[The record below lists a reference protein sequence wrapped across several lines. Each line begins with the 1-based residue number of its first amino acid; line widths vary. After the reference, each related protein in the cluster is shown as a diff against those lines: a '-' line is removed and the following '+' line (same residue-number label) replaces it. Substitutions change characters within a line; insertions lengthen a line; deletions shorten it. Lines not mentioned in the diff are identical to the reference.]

1 MTEDDKWIAAMSSLI
16 ALSKQAP
23 AGHDILFQCME
34 IAKLLL
40 EKNIAY
46 GNSALNPIQ
55 IFAKIPPGDQL
66 DVRIDDKLNR
76 IKNGSSYAGDNDML
90 DLVGYIVL
98 KLVDSKRSD
107 SGGRDGKIEEIQ
119 GKP

>member
-1 MTEDDKWIAAMSSLI
+1 MIEDKKMISIMSDLI
-16 ALSKQAP
+16 NLSKKAP
-23 AGHDILFQCME
+23 AGPEILFECVQ
-34 IAKLLL
+34 IANMLI

-55 IFAKIPPGDQL
+55 IFAKIPPGDQI

-98 KLVDSKRSD
+98 KLIDQKNTVLRETD
-107 SGGRDGKIEEIQ
+107 EET
-119 GKP
+119 

>member
-1 MTEDDKWIAAMSSLI
+1 MIKDEKWIATMSDLI
-16 ALSKQAP
+16 VLSKEAP
-23 AGHDILFQCME
+23 AGPEILLQCLE
-34 IAKLLL
+34 IANLLL

-107 SGGRDGKIEEIQ
+107 IGDSDGKTKKVQ
-119 GKP
+119 G

>member
-1 MTEDDKWIAAMSSLI
+1 MSSLI
-16 ALSKQAP
+16 SLSKEAP
-23 AGHDILFQCME
+23 AGPEILLECLN
-34 IAKLLL
+34 IATLLL

-55 IFAKIPPGDQL
+55 IFAKIPPGDQI

-98 KLVDSKRSD
+98 KLVDNKNTMLR
-107 SGGRDGKIEEIQ
+107 RDNGKTEES
-119 GKP
+119 

>member
-1 MTEDDKWIAAMSSLI
+1 MIEDKKMIAIMSDLI
-16 ALSKQAP
+16 NLSKKAP
-23 AGHDILFQCME
+23 AGPEILLECVQ
-34 IAKLLL
+34 IANMLI

-55 IFAKIPPGDQL
+55 IFAKIPPGDQI

-76 IKNGSSYAGDNDML
+76 IKNGSSYTGDNDML

-98 KLVDSKRSD
+98 KLIDQKGTLFR
-107 SGGRDGKIEEIQ
+107 RNDGKAKES
-119 GKP
+119 

>member
-1 MTEDDKWIAAMSSLI
+1 MIEDKKMIAIMSDLI
-16 ALSKQAP
+16 NLSKKAP
-23 AGHDILFQCME
+23 AGPEILLECVQ
-34 IAKLLL
+34 IANMLI

-55 IFAKIPPGDQL
+55 IFAKIPPGDQI

-98 KLVDSKRSD
+98 KLIDQKNTVLRETD
-107 SGGRDGKIEEIQ
+107 EET
-119 GKP
+119 

>member
-1 MTEDDKWIAAMSSLI
+1 MIEDEKWIGAMSDLI
-16 ALSKQAP
+16 ALSKEAP
-23 AGHDILFQCME
+23 AGSEILFQCVE
-34 IAKLLL
+34 IASMLLK
-40 EKNIAY
+40 KNIAY

-98 KLVDSKRSD
+98 KLVDQRNTATRRKNGKTEEDSD
-107 SGGRDGKIEEIQ
+107 E
-119 GKP
+119 

>member
-1 MTEDDKWIAAMSSLI
+1 MINDEKWIATMSELI

-23 AGHDILFQCME
+23 AGPEILLECLS
-34 IAKLLL
+34 IANMLL

-46 GNSALNPIQ
+46 GNSALSPIQ

-76 IKNGSSYAGDNDML
+76 IKNGSTYAGDNDML

-98 KLVDSKRSD
+98 KLVDQKRVRQL
-107 SGGRDGKIEEIQ
+107 GGSNGTTQEGQAE
-119 GKP
+119 